1 MAGRRGEP
9 GRAAT
14 AVRGLAVLL
23 TLVLAAGVV
32 LAAGEDA
39 FDDAT
44 VVTTTLPSAAGPVRV
59 ETPVQ
64 YRGVTVG
71 TVDAVSAD
79 GPDGA
84 RATLRLDPGQAVRV
98 PGNVRTRLL
107 PRTVFGDTYVD
118 LAVADDAEPRGRVAE
133 GAHLPTD
140 PSRRSVRLHTV
151 YTRLH
156 GLLTELNPAELQV
169 ALTTVAD
176 TLRGRGAELGRMI
189 DDVDALVDEIRPSL
203 DSLGADLTTV
213 AEIGAELAAAAPEA
227 LATLD
232 NAVALS
238 GTVVAEREAIGAV
251 LSAGTELGAASRRFL
266 ADNGDR
272 FIELTRLTEP
282 LTAAASRREGAMSDT
297 IAGADHFLDGARR
310 AFADGTFSLDA
321 ALTFDRP
328 HPYTAADCPRYPGRD
343 GPNCPGDSG
352 TDDDT
357 AHGHGT
363 GASSPDGNRTAGGTV
378 GPVGGAAEKDV
389 VRALAPL
396 LPHGADADGADAD
409 AGADAGADDRSTDL
423 LTLMLG
429 PLLRGNRVV
438 VP

>member
-1 MAGRRGEP
+1 MGGRGEP
-9 GRAAT
+9 GRAAL
-14 AVRGLAVLL
+14 AARGLAVLL
-23 TLVLAAGVV
+23 TLVVAAGVV
-32 LAAGEDA
+32 LAAGEGA
-39 FDDAT
+39 FDDTT
-44 VVTTTLPSAAGPVRV
+44 VVTTTLPSAAGPVRIG
-59 ETPVQ
+59 TPVQ

-71 TVDAVSAD
+71 TVDAVTAD
-79 GPDGA
+79 GPDAA
-84 RATLRLDPGQAVRV
+84 RATLRLDPGQAARV

-118 LAVADDAEPRGRVAE
+118 LTVTGEAEAHGHVAE
-133 GAHLPTD
+133 GAYLPPD
-140 PSRRSVRLHTV
+140 SSRRTVRLYTV

-169 ALTTVAD
+169 ALTTLAD

-189 DDVDALVDEIRPSL
+189 DDVDALVDQVRPSL

-213 AEIGAELAAAAPEA
+213 AELGAELAAATPDA

-282 LTAAASRREGAMSDT
+282 LTAAAARPEGAISDT
-297 IAGADHFLDGARR
+297 IAGADHFLDGARH
-310 AFADGTFSLDA
+310 AFGDGAFSLDA

-343 GPNCPGDSG
+343 GPNCTGESGG
-352 TDDDT
+352 TDNDT
-357 AHGHGT
+357 GPGAGAGT
-363 GASSPDGNRTAGGTV
+363 GSRGPDGHRTVAGGTV
-378 GPVGGAAEKDV
+378 GPVGGAAEKDA
-389 VRALAPL
+389 VRTLAPL
-396 LPHGADADGADAD
+396 LPHASDAPGAGT
-409 AGADAGADDRSTDL
+409 GADDRSTDL

>member
-9 GRAAT
+9 GRAAA

-23 TLVLAAGVV
+23 TLVVAAGVV
-32 LAAGEDA
+32 LAAGEGA
-39 FDDAT
+39 FDDTT

-79 GPDGA
+79 GPDAA
-84 RATLRLDPGQAVRV
+84 RATLRLDPGQAARV

-140 PSRRSVRLHTV
+140 PSRRTVRLYTV

-156 GLLTELNPAELQV
+156 ALLTELNPAELQV
-169 ALTTVAD
+169 ALTTLAD

-189 DDVDALVDEIRPSL
+189 DDVDALVDELRPSL

-213 AEIGAELAAAAPEA
+213 AELGTELAAATPDA

-232 NAVALS
+232 NTVALS
-238 GTVVAEREAIGAV
+238 NTVVAEREAIGAV
-251 LSAGTELGAASRRFL
+251 LSAGTGLAAASRRFL

-282 LTAAASRREGAMSDT
+282 LTAAAARHDGAVSDT
-297 IAGADHFLDGARR
+297 LAGADHFLDGARR
-310 AFADGTFSLDA
+310 AFAGGVFSIEA
-321 ALTFDRP
+321 PLTFDRP
-328 HPYTAADCPRYPGRD
+328 HPYTAADCPRYPGQD
-343 GPNCPGDSG
+343 GPNCTGKSGDG
-352 TDDDT
+352 DDT
-357 AHGHGT
+357 ARGDAAG
-363 GASSPDGNRTAGGTV
+363 SPGPGGDRTVPGGTV
-378 GPVGGAAEKDV
+378 G
-389 VRALAPL
+389 
-396 LPHGADADGADAD
+396 
-409 AGADAGADDRSTDL
+409 
-423 LTLMLG
+423 
-429 PLLRGNRVV
+429 
-438 VP
+438 